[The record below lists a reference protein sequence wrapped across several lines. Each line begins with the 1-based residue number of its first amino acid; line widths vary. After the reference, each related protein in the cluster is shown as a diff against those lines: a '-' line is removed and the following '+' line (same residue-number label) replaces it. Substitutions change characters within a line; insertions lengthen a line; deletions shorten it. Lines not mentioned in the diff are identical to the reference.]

1 MGYPLRYFQ
10 PGYVWH
16 LTIRCHDRIFLLD
29 VAWYRKLLVDTLFE
43 AQERYQVPVLNF
55 TVTSNHIHILVLCPE
70 DKTAI
75 PCMMRLLGSKV
86 GATYNKKS
94 GRQGAFW
101 QKRYHATAVETGEHL
116 VRCSLYIDLNMVRAG
131 VVSHPEAWKHG
142 GYHEIVKPKQRYKLI
157 NREELMR
164 LMDMPDDPKFSKHYA
179 NRINAT
185 IKRGNLSRDNVWTK
199 EVAVGKRSFVEKI
212 RKKLGFTSRLPDDSP
227 AICED
232 LAGYGEQIP
241 ENALEWDLEELN
253 AIF

>member
-1 MGYPLRYFQ
+1 MSYPLRYFQ

-16 LTIRCHDRIFLLD
+16 LTMRCHDRNFLLD

-43 AQERYQVPVLNF
+43 AQERYGVPVLNF

-86 GATYNKKS
+86 GATYNKKT

-131 VVSHPEAWKHG
+131 VVSHPRAWKHG
-142 GYHEIVKPKQRYKLI
+142 GYHEIVKPKQRYKLV
-157 NREELMR
+157 NRPELMR
-164 LMDMPDDPKFSKHYA
+164 LMDMPDDCDFSKHYA
-179 NRINAT
+179 NWIKAA
-185 IKRGNLSRDNVWTK
+185 IKRGNLSRDDVWTK

-212 RKKLGFTSRLPDDSP
+212 RKKLGFTSKLPDDSP
-227 AICED
+227 AIRED

-241 ENALEWDLEELN
+241 ENELEWDLEELD

>member
-1 MGYPLRYFQ
+1 M
-10 PGYVWH
+10 
-16 LTIRCHDRIFLLD
+16 RCHDRNFLLD
-29 VAWYRKLLVDTLFE
+29 VTWYRKLLVDTLFE
-43 AQERYQVPVLNF
+43 ARERYQVSILNF

-86 GATYNKKS
+86 GATYNKKT

-131 VVSHPEAWKHG
+131 VVTHPKAWVHC
-142 GYHEIVKPKQRYKLI
+142 GYHEIIKPKQRYKLV
-157 NREELMR
+157 NRDELMR
-164 LMDMPDDPKFSKHYA
+164 LMDMPDDCDFSKHYA
-179 NRINAT
+179 NWINAA
-185 IKRGNLSRDNVWTK
+185 IKRGNLSRDTIWTR
-199 EVAVGKRSFVEKI
+199 EVAVGKKSFVEKI
-212 RKKLGFTSRLPDDSP
+212 RKKLGFISKLPDDSP

-241 ENALEWDLEELN
+241 ENMLEWDVEELDVS
-253 AIF
+253 F